1 MRKQIMG
8 LVMALAIAMPT
19 NTITAAP
26 KSPKLARCDGH
37 HRRTANPYGSI
48 LPTVDPRT
56 GASTPAGQT
65 PGQERGEERGQER
78 GLERKPAGVDLFP
91 GKSPAPPKP
100 SNPAG
105 RGDKAEPVVPPIS
118 FAQPQR
124 LYRSC

>member
-8 LVMALAIAMPT
+8 LVMALAIAMPAS
-19 NTITAAP
+19 TITAAP

-48 LPTVDPRT
+48 LPTVDPKS

-65 PGQERGEERGQER
+65 SGQEQGQEQGR
-78 GLERKPAGVDLFP
+78 AGVDVFP

-100 SNPAG
+100 AG
-105 RGDKAEPVVPPIS
+105 GGDKAEPVVPPIS
-118 FAQPQR
+118 SAQPPRNYQ
-124 LYRSC
+124 SC

>member
-1 MRKQIMG
+1 MRKQVMS
-8 LVMALAIAMPT
+8 LVLALAIAMPAS
-19 NTITAAP
+19 TITAAP

-48 LPTVDPRT
+48 LPTVDPQT
-56 GASTPAGQT
+56 GTSTPAGQT
-65 PGQERGEERGQER
+65 PGQERER
-78 GLERKPAGVDLFP
+78 AGVDVFP

-100 SNPAG
+100 SNPSG

-118 FAQPQR
+118 SAQPQR

>member
-1 MRKQIMG
+1 MRKQVIG
-8 LVMALAIAMPT
+8 LVMALAIAMPAS
-19 NTITAAP
+19 TITAAP
-26 KSPKLARCDGH
+26 TSAKLARCDGH

-48 LPTVDPRT
+48 LPTVDPQT
-56 GASTPAGQT
+56 GASTSAGQT
-65 PGQERGEERGQER
+65 SGQEQGQEQ
-78 GLERKPAGVDLFP
+78 GSAGVDLFS

-118 FAQPQR
+118 SAQPQR

>member
-8 LVMALAIAMPT
+8 LVMALAIAMPAS
-19 NTITAAP
+19 TITAAP

-48 LPTVDPRT
+48 LPTVDPKR

-65 PGQERGEERGQER
+65 SGQEQGQEQGR
-78 GLERKPAGVDLFP
+78 AGVDVFP

-100 SNPAG
+100 TG
-105 RGDKAEPVVPPIS
+105 GGDKAEPVVPPIS
-118 FAQPQR
+118 SAQPQR
-124 LYRSC
+124 NYQSC

>member
-19 NTITAAP
+19 STITAAP
-26 KSPKLARCDGH
+26 KSPKVARCDGH

-56 GASTPAGQT
+56 GATTIAGQT
-65 PGQERGEERGQER
+65 PGQERGQEQ
-78 GLERKPAGVDLFP
+78 ESAGVDLFP

-105 RGDKAEPVVPPIS
+105 WGDKAERVVPPIS
-118 FAQPQR
+118 SAQSQL

>member
-1 MRKQIMG
+1 MVKQVMG
-8 LVMALAIAMPT
+8 LVMVLAIAMPT
-19 NTITAAP
+19 STITAAP

-56 GASTPAGQT
+56 GTSTPAGQ
-65 PGQERGEERGQER
+65 ERE
-78 GLERKPAGVDLFP
+78 PAGVNLIP

-118 FAQPQR
+118 SAQPQR